1 MCPVSGTL
9 VAPGPGPAKTD
20 KATSSAVVTYSGV
33 AIPMVPTLAPGP
45 AKPLTTIASV
55 SPANTTVKASGT
67 GVSPV
72 TFKGGATAVAANLM
86 AIVLAGV
93 AAAVML

>member
-1 MCPVSGTL
+1 VCPVSGT
-9 VAPGPGPAKTD
+9 VAAPGPGPANTD
-20 KATSSAVVTYSGV
+20 KATSSAVVTYSVV
-33 AIPMVPTLAPGP
+33 AIPVVATPAPEH
-45 AKPLTTIASV
+45 LTTIVSV

-67 GVSPV
+67 VASPV

-93 AAAVML
+93 AAAAVML